1 MQAAAVLL
9 SFLLLA
15 AWPGAADAQVR
26 RCSTAAG
33 GTIYTDKPCRE
44 VGAVERVQP
53 DANAGASTLH
63 RSRCHRTLQELTFEL
78 AMAIDARDPNRLAAL
93 YHWPGTGTRS
103 GYALME
109 RLDAIARRPLVDVRP
124 LYPAEHPPAPMP
136 APAAAIG
143 SQDAATDTAQ
153 PPSSSEL
160 MRRTLPWRP
169 SAASADDPAPEDGTV
184 PATTPASTPAP
195 AQRAAYAIQVDQ
207 TLANGST
214 PSRTVFGLRRH
225 LGCLWIS
232 L

>member
-1 MQAAAVLL
+1 MHAVAVVML
-9 SFLLLA
+9 SFLSLA

-26 RCSTAAG
+26 RCSTDAG

-53 DANAGASTLH
+53 GANAGAPALH
-63 RSRCHRTLQELTFEL
+63 RNRCHRTLQELTFEL
-78 AMAIDARDPNRLAAL
+78 AMAIDARDTNRVAAL
-93 YHWPGTGTRS
+93 YHWPGTSTRS

-109 RLDAIARRPLVDVRP
+109 RLDAIAQRPLVDVRP
-124 LYPAEHPPAPMP
+124 LYPAEHPPAPTP
-136 APAAAIG
+136 TTSIDP
-143 SQDAATDTAQ
+143 QDTATDTAQ

-169 SAASADDPAPEDGTV
+169 SAASTDAPAPEDGTV
-184 PATTPASTPAP
+184 PATMPASTPAP
-195 AQRAAYAIQVDQ
+195 AQRAAYALQVDQ

>member
-1 MQAAAVLL
+1 MHVVAIVLL
-9 SFLLLA
+9 SSLLLA
-15 AWPGAADAQVR
+15 AWPGATDAQVR
-26 RCSTAAG
+26 RCSTDAG

-44 VGAVERVQP
+44 VGAVERLQP
-53 DANAGASTLH
+53 GVNTGASALH
-63 RSRCHRTLQELTFEL
+63 RGRCHRTLQDLVFELT
-78 AMAIDARDPNRLAAL
+78 MAIDARDTNRVAAL
-93 YHWPGTGTRS
+93 YHWPGTSTRS

-109 RLDAIARRPLVDVRP
+109 RLDAIAQRPLVDVRP
-124 LYPAEHPPAPMP
+124 VYPAEHPPALPP
-136 APAAAIG
+136 TVTVEPQG
-143 SQDAATDTAQ
+143 AATAGGG
-153 PPSSSEL
+153 PPPSSEL

-169 SAASADDPAPEDGTV
+169 SAASTDDPAPEDGTV
-184 PATTPASTPAP
+184 PATTPATTPAP

>member
-1 MQAAAVLL
+1 MHAVAAVLL
-9 SFLLLA
+9 SSLLLA

-26 RCSTAAG
+26 RCSTDAG
-33 GTIYTDKPCRE
+33 GTVYTDKPCQE

-53 DANAGASTLH
+53 GANAGASALH
-63 RSRCHRTLQELTFEL
+63 RTRCHRTLQDLAFELT
-78 AMAIDARDPNRLAAL
+78 MAIDARDANRLAAL
-93 YHWPGTGTRS
+93 YHWPGTATRS

-109 RLDAIARRPLVDVRP
+109 RLDAIAQRPLVDVRP
-124 LYPAEHPPAPMP
+124 LYPAEQPSTPT
-136 APAAAIG
+136 PAATIE
-143 SQDAATDTAQ
+143 SQDAATADGG

-169 SAASADDPAPEDGTV
+169 SAASTDDPAPEDGTV

-195 AQRAAYAIQVDQ
+195 AHRAAYALQVDQ